1 MLTTYDEFIPLISQL
16 NHGDKLRLMQFLLT
30 EFAREEN
37 ISLEKTTADKTQP
50 VDALQALANMAQ
62 PLGDE
67 NLSQQFK
74 NHKRQI
80 IHHETGA

>member
-16 NHGDKLRLMQFLLT
+16 NHRDKLRLMQFLLT

-37 ISLEKTTADKTQP
+37 ISLEKNTADKTQP

-62 PLGDE
+62 PLT
-67 NLSQQFK
+67 
-74 NHKRQI
+74 R
-80 IHHETGA
+80 